1 MRFSHMIS
9 FIVPA
14 HNEEQLLGRTLEAL
28 HAAAQDVDVAYEL
41 IVVDDASNDRTAEI
55 AGAAGA
61 RVITVNH
68 QQIARA
74 RNAGAAAAAG
84 DLLVFVDADT
94 IINART
100 LRATIAEVDH
110 GAVGGGA
117 LLSFD
122 DPMPLSMRALA
133 ATVAVG
139 MRVGRMA
146 AGAYLFCTAPAFKVV
161 GGFDETLFA
170 TEELTMSRALRKAGR
185 IVILRERVLT
195 SGRKARTHGLAELFA
210 PLGVLLRHGPSALRD
225 RTRMSF
231 WYGRRRHDPRQP

>member
-1 MRFSHMIS
+1 MRFSQMIS

-61 RVITVNH
+61 RVITVHH

-84 DLLVFVDADT
+84 ALLVFVDADT
-94 IINART
+94 IINGRT
-100 LRATIAEVDH
+100 LRATIAAVDR

-117 LLSFD
+117 LLTFD
-122 DPMPLSMRALA
+122 DPMPLSARALA
-133 ATVAVG
+133 AIVAVG

-161 GGFDETLFA
+161 GGFDAVSYTHLTLP
-170 TEELTMSRALRKAGR
+170 TN
-185 IVILRERVLT
+185 REV
-195 SGRKARTHGLAELFA
+195 
-210 PLGVLLRHGPSALRD
+210 
-225 RTRMSF
+225 
-231 WYGRRRHDPRQP
+231 